1 MTFQRIVVALL
12 VLIVAGLGAIG
23 YFEWKMAVQVRTLKA
38 FVEGYVFNEAVIA
51 CEQAKSSTPFKW
63 NGGKST
69 AVIGLNSVK
78 TDKYTVSASY
88 TLVADS
94 VYCDYDPIKRKAEI
108 GSSFLEAGV
117 TIRPCQAWD
126 GIVMAQGQGDY
137 RILHEAA
144 LRDYLAG
151 VADLAATLGGEPAS
165 WSITEVGDG
174 NLNLVFIV
182 KGGRGGIAV
191 KQALPYV
198 RLVGESWP
206 LPLSRAHYEYLALSR
221 QAELAPGLVPA
232 LLHHNEALALT
243 VMELL
248 EPHIIMRKG
257 MVAGSQY
264 PRFVDDITTFMART
278 LFFTSD
284 LAVSAAEKKQGIAAF
299 AGNHA
304 LCKITEDLI
313 FTDPY
318 RVAEQNR
325 WTAPYLDALAAE
337 LREDMDLHVAISRL
351 KLKFMASPEA
361 LLHGDLHTGSI
372 MVTGGETRVIDP
384 EFAFYGPMGFDVG
397 AVLANLLMAYFAS
410 AGHERTPGERRA
422 FEAWVLETVETVW
435 NDFTRKFLELW
446 RAGAAGD
453 AYPASLFAGETGA
466 ARLEAERQAYMQ
478 RLFADTV
485 GFAAAKTI
493 RRIFG
498 LAHNI
503 DFELIEDPRRR
514 AISEA
519 RAVRLARAMMLE
531 VGAFPTI
538 ADVTAAARK
547 LRDWQPEF

>member
-1 MTFQRIVVALL
+1 MTGDRA
-12 VLIVAGLGAIG
+12 
-23 YFEWKMAVQVRTLKA
+23 
-38 FVEGYVFNEAVIA
+38 
-51 CEQAKSSTPFKW
+51 
-63 NGGKST
+63 
-69 AVIGLNSVK
+69 
-78 TDKYTVSASY
+78 
-88 TLVADS
+88 
-94 VYCDYDPIKRKAEI
+94 
-108 GSSFLEAGV
+108 
-117 TIRPCQAWD
+117 
-126 GIVMAQGQGDY
+126 GDY
-137 RILHEAA
+137 RILHEAD

-151 VADLAATLGGEPAS
+151 LPDIAALLGGEAS
-165 WSITEVGDG
+165 SWAITEVGDG

-182 KGGRGGIAV
+182 KGARGGIAV

-221 QAELAPGLVPA
+221 QAQLAPDLVPA
-232 LLHHNEALALT
+232 VLHHNEALALT

-257 MVAGSQY
+257 LVAATRY

-284 LAVSAAEKKQGIAAF
+284 LALSAAEKKEAIAAF

-318 RVAEQNR
+318 RIAEQNR
-325 WTAPYLDALAAE
+325 WTAPYLDGLAAR
-337 LREDMDLHVAISRL
+337 LREDLELHVAVSRL

-361 LLHGDLHTGSI
+361 LIHGDLHTGSI
-372 MVTGGETRVIDP
+372 MVTDGQTRVIDP

-410 AGHERTPGERRA
+410 AGHERARGERAA
-422 FEAWVLETVETVW
+422 FEAWVLATVEQVW
-435 NDFTRKFLELW
+435 TEFARKFLDLW
-446 RAGAAGD
+446 RAGGTGD
-453 AYPASLFAGETGA
+453 AYPVSLFAGEQGA
-466 ARLEAERQAYMQ
+466 ARLEAERQSYMQ

-485 GFAAAKTI
+485 GFAAAKII

-503 DFELIEDPRRR
+503 DFELIEDPRTR
-514 AISEA
+514 AVSEA
-519 RAVRLARAMMLE
+519 RAVRLARAMMVE
-531 VGAFPTI
+531 TASFRTI
-538 ADVTAAARK
+538 ADVTNAARK
-547 LRDWQPEF
+547 LRDWMPELSG

>member
-1 MTFQRIVVALL
+1 MTGDRA
-12 VLIVAGLGAIG
+12 
-23 YFEWKMAVQVRTLKA
+23 
-38 FVEGYVFNEAVIA
+38 
-51 CEQAKSSTPFKW
+51 
-63 NGGKST
+63 
-69 AVIGLNSVK
+69 
-78 TDKYTVSASY
+78 
-88 TLVADS
+88 
-94 VYCDYDPIKRKAEI
+94 
-108 GSSFLEAGV
+108 
-117 TIRPCQAWD
+117 
-126 GIVMAQGQGDY
+126 GDY
-137 RILHEAA
+137 RILHEAD

-151 VADLAATLGGEPAS
+151 NLELKALLGGDPSS
-165 WSITEVGDG
+165 WEITEVGDG

-182 KGGRGGIAV
+182 KGARAGIAV

-221 QAELAPGLVPA
+221 QAELAPGLVPS
-232 LLHHNEALALT
+232 LLHHNEPLALT

-257 MVAGSQY
+257 LVAATQY
-264 PRFVDDITTFMART
+264 PRFVDDITTFMAQT

-284 LAVSAAEKKQGIAAF
+284 LALSAAEKKQGIAAF

-318 RVAEQNR
+318 RIAEQNR
-325 WTAPYLDALAAE
+325 WTTPYLDGLAAE
-337 LREDMDLHVAISRL
+337 LREDMDLHIAVSRL

-372 MVTGGETRVIDP
+372 MVTENETRVIDP

-410 AGHERTPGERRA
+410 SGHERAPGDRRA
-422 FEAWVLETVETVW
+422 FETWLLETVEQVW
-435 NDFTRKFLELW
+435 NEFARKFLDLW
-446 RAGAAGD
+446 RAGAEGD
-453 AYPASLFAGETGA
+453 GYPVSLFAGEKGA

-485 GFAAAKTI
+485 GFAAAKVI

-503 DFELIEDPRRR
+503 DFELIEDPQAR
-514 AISEA
+514 ATCEA
-519 RAVRLARAMMLE
+519 RAVRLARAMMME
-531 VGAFPTI
+531 TKAFPAI
-538 ADVTAAARK
+538 ADVAGAARK
-547 LRDWQPEF
+547 LSDWMPELS

>member
-1 MTFQRIVVALL
+1 
-12 VLIVAGLGAIG
+12 
-23 YFEWKMAVQVRTLKA
+23 
-38 FVEGYVFNEAVIA
+38 
-51 CEQAKSSTPFKW
+51 
-63 NGGKST
+63 
-69 AVIGLNSVK
+69 
-78 TDKYTVSASY
+78 
-88 TLVADS
+88 
-94 VYCDYDPIKRKAEI
+94 
-108 GSSFLEAGV
+108 
-117 TIRPCQAWD
+117 
-126 GIVMAQGQGDY
+126 MAQAEGY
-137 RILHEAA
+137 RILHEAD

-151 VADLAATLGGEPAS
+151 VPDLKALLGGEAAS

-182 KGGRGGIAV
+182 KGGRSGVAV

-221 QAELAPGLVPA
+221 QAQLAPGLVPA
-232 LLHHNEALALT
+232 LLHHDEALALT

-257 MVAGSQY
+257 MVAGTQY
-264 PRFVDDITTFMART
+264 PGFANDITTFMART

-284 LAVSAAEKKQGIAAF
+284 LALSAADKKEAIADF

-318 RVAEQNR
+318 RVAVQNH
-325 WTAPYLDALAAE
+325 WTVPYLNTLAASLRADLE
-337 LREDMDLHVAISRL
+337 LHIAISRL

-361 LLHGDLHTGSI
+361 LIHGDLHTGSV
-372 MVTGGETRVIDP
+372 MVTEGQTRVIDP

-410 AGHERTPGERRA
+410 SGHERSPGDRRA
-422 FEAWVLETVETVW
+422 FEGWVLETVEEVW
-435 NDFTRKFLELW
+435 NEFARKFLDLW

-453 AYPASLFAGETGA
+453 AYPASLFAGEKGA

-519 RAVRLARAMMLE
+519 RAVRLARTMMLE
-531 VGAFPTI
+531 AGAFPTI

-547 LRDWQPEF
+547 LRDWQPELATG

>member
-1 MTFQRIVVALL
+1 MTGDRA
-12 VLIVAGLGAIG
+12 
-23 YFEWKMAVQVRTLKA
+23 
-38 FVEGYVFNEAVIA
+38 
-51 CEQAKSSTPFKW
+51 
-63 NGGKST
+63 
-69 AVIGLNSVK
+69 
-78 TDKYTVSASY
+78 
-88 TLVADS
+88 
-94 VYCDYDPIKRKAEI
+94 
-108 GSSFLEAGV
+108 
-117 TIRPCQAWD
+117 
-126 GIVMAQGQGDY
+126 GDY

-151 VADLAATLGGEPAS
+151 LPDLVALLGAEPVS

-182 KGGRGGIAV
+182 KGDRGGVAV

-206 LPLSRAHYEYLALSR
+206 LPLSRAHYEYLALSK
-221 QAELAPGLVPA
+221 QADLAPGLVPA
-232 LLHHNEALALT
+232 LLHHNETLALT

-257 MVAGSQY
+257 LVAAAQY
-264 PRFVDDITTFMART
+264 PRFAGDITAFMART

-284 LAVSAAEKKQGIAAF
+284 LALSAAEKKEGIAAF

-318 RVAEQNR
+318 RIAEQNR
-325 WTAPYLDALAAE
+325 WTAPYLDGLAAS
-337 LREDMDLHVAISRL
+337 LRDDMDLHVAISRL

-372 MVTGGETRVIDP
+372 MVTDSQTRVIDP

-410 AGHERTPGERRA
+410 AGHERAPGERAA
-422 FEAWVLETVETVW
+422 FEGWVLETVEQVW
-435 NDFTRKFLELW
+435 NEFARKFLDLW

-466 ARLEAERQAYMQ
+466 ARLEAERQACMQ
-478 RLFADTV
+478 RLFADAV

-519 RAVRLARAMMLE
+519 RAVRLARAMMVE
-531 VGAFPTI
+531 TGAFPAI
-538 ADVTAAARK
+538 ADVTGAARK
-547 LRDWQPEF
+547 LRDWMPEFANG

>member
-1 MTFQRIVVALL
+1 
-12 VLIVAGLGAIG
+12 
-23 YFEWKMAVQVRTLKA
+23 
-38 FVEGYVFNEAVIA
+38 
-51 CEQAKSSTPFKW
+51 
-63 NGGKST
+63 
-69 AVIGLNSVK
+69 
-78 TDKYTVSASY
+78 
-88 TLVADS
+88 
-94 VYCDYDPIKRKAEI
+94 
-108 GSSFLEAGV
+108 
-117 TIRPCQAWD
+117 
-126 GIVMAQGQGDY
+126 MAQAEGY
-137 RILHEAA
+137 RILHEAD

-151 VADLAATLGGEPAS
+151 VPDLKALLGGEAAS

-182 KGGRGGIAV
+182 KGGRSGVAV

-221 QAELAPGLVPA
+221 QAQLAPGLVPA
-232 LLHHNEALALT
+232 LLHHDEALALT

-257 MVAGSQY
+257 MVAGTQY
-264 PRFVDDITTFMART
+264 PGFANDITTFMART

-284 LAVSAAEKKQGIAAF
+284 LALSAADKKEAIADF

-318 RVAEQNR
+318 RVAVQNH
-325 WTAPYLDALAAE
+325 WTVPYLNTLAAS
-337 LREDMDLHVAISRL
+337 LRADLELHVAISRL

-361 LLHGDLHTGSI
+361 LIHGDLHTGSV
-372 MVTGGETRVIDP
+372 MVTEGQTRVIDP

-410 AGHERTPGERRA
+410 SGHERSPGDRRA
-422 FEAWVLETVETVW
+422 FEGWVLETVEEVW
-435 NDFTRKFLELW
+435 NEFARKFLDLW

-453 AYPASLFAGETGA
+453 AYPASLFAGEKGA

-519 RAVRLARAMMLE
+519 RAVRLARTMMLE
-531 VGAFPTI
+531 AGAFPTI

-547 LRDWQPEF
+547 LRDWQPELATG